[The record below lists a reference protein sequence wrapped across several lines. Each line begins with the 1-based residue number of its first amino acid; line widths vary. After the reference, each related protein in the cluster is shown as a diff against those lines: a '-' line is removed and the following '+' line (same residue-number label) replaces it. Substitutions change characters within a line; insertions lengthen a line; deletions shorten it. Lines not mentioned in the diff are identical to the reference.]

1 MKSSTV
7 QTPITR
13 FSDLDPEGS
22 YTYADYLLW
31 RFQERVELIRGR
43 LCRMSPAPGLRHQ
56 QISLELSRQ
65 LANHFLY
72 QSCQV
77 FAAPFDV
84 RLPVGRKK
92 GQETTVVQPDL
103 CVVCDPAK
111 LDEQGCAGAPDL
123 VVEILSPGNSA
134 REMKDKYEVYEE
146 SGVREYWIVN
156 PNEREVL
163 VYILQESGRFIVLDP
178 VRAEDALQSH
188 IFPGLKVEVG
198 MVFK

>member
-13 FSDLDPEGS
+13 LSDLDPEGS

-65 LANHFLY
+65 LANHFLH

-156 PNEREVL
+156 PNEREVP